1 MKQPYP
7 SALPL
12 LAALGALALAACGE
26 SKSPPEPAAAPASQ
40 PMSAETPA
48 PEAAA
53 PAASDSTAEIVA
65 REQELAAREA
75 ELALKEREA
84 DLARREAE
92 LAAKQSAPKA
102 AAPARTA
109 SATPRPA
116 ATAPSSTTPKPAPQP
131 APVVTPIHV
140 PAGTALSVEL
150 TSDVNTKNAVVGNR
164 VQGRL
169 ASDVLVDGRVA
180 AKAGSVVLGTVTEVV
195 SGSAKIGGTPTL
207 GLAFDT
213 LTLPGGVN
221 VPISGR
227 YLQQAKSD
235 TGKDTAKILGG
246 TAAGAVIGHQV
257 DHDKGKI
264 IGGVLGGAAGAIA
277 AQKTGGEVALPAGT
291 VLSVSL
297 DAPFEV
303 SGT

>member
-1 MKQPYP
+1 MKQPFSP
-7 SALPL
+7 ALLL
-12 LAALGALALAACGE
+12 LAMTGALALAACGE
-26 SKSPPEPAAAPASQ
+26 SKSPPEPAAAPASEQ
-40 PMSAETPA
+40 VSTETPA
-48 PEAAA
+48 AAA
-53 PAASDSTAEIVA
+53 PAATDPTAELVA

-116 ATAPSSTTPKPAPQP
+116 AAAPSSTTPKTAPQP
-131 APVVTPIHV
+131 TPVVTPIHV

-150 TSDVNTKNAVVGNR
+150 TSDVNTKTAVVGNR

-180 AKAGSVVLGTVTEVV
+180 AKAGTVVLGTVTEVV

-207 GLAFDT
+207 ALAFDT

-257 DHDKGKI
+257 DDDKGKI

-277 AQKTGGEVALPAGT
+277 AKKTGGEVSLPAGT
-291 VLSVSL
+291 VLSIPL

-303 SGT
+303 SGR